1 MFCKGTAFFARMQ
14 VLEREIYLKLR
25 KSATFLRI
33 VEYLTRKI
41 EYFAQ
46 I

>member
-1 MFCKGTAFFARMQ
+1 MHKKTAKINTMYLF
-14 VLEREIYLKLR
+14 EIYLKLR

-41 EYFAQ
+41 EYFA
-46 I
+46 